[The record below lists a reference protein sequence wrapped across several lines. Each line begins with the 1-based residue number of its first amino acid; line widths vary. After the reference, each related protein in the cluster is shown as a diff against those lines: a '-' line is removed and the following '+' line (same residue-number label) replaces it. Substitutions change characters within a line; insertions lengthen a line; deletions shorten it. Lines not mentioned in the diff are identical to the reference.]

1 MSMPAVIQ
9 LLAFVAA
16 GGFVAILVA
25 LIVAE
30 VRAQRSERRH
40 RATFQQSTAHGCV
53 DGIMREIIR

>member
-40 RATFQQSTAHGCV
+40 R
-53 DGIMREIIR
+53 DR